1 MTYDNTPKKM
11 KKDKK
16 LGLKLDKKTSQ
27 NMKTGALFRADNNNA
42 FSSTFSGRFETI
54 KTIANKR
61 TPTTTPLLVN
71 PTLRNPKHAAVLAE
85 SGIDYDSPVSPVQ
98 VMTTVG
104 SSRSLILSL
113 RWQPIEQTGSRP
125 ARRGRPSWLRPP
137 TRHRPAP
144 PPAQPSLFR

>member
-1 MTYDNTPKKM
+1 MTVKLILVVFRSSKQCKARWESQLVPREEGRLTQYDNSTPKKM

-16 LGLKLDKKTSQ
+16 LGLKMDKKTAGQ

-54 KTIANKR
+54 KAIANKR

-98 VMTTVG
+98 VM
-104 SSRSLILSL
+104 
-113 RWQPIEQTGSRP
+113 
-125 ARRGRPSWLRPP
+125 RGGD
-137 TRHRPAP
+137 
-144 PPAQPSLFR
+144 

>member
-1 MTYDNTPKKM
+1 MVLQVNDNLYYVLRLRLSLVLFRSNKQCRARWESQLVPREEGRLTQYDNTPKKM

-16 LGLKLDKKTSQ
+16 LGLKLDKKSSGQ

-98 VMTTVG
+98 VM
-104 SSRSLILSL
+104 
-113 RWQPIEQTGSRP
+113 
-125 ARRGRPSWLRPP
+125 RGD
-137 TRHRPAP
+137 
-144 PPAQPSLFR
+144 

>member
-1 MTYDNTPKKM
+1 MVNSVSWCFRSSKQCRARWKSQLLLREEGRLAQYDSSTPKKM

-16 LGLKLDKKTSQ
+16 LGLKLDKKTAGQ

-98 VMTTVG
+98 VK
-104 SSRSLILSL
+104 
-113 RWQPIEQTGSRP
+113 
-125 ARRGRPSWLRPP
+125 RGD
-137 TRHRPAP
+137 
-144 PPAQPSLFR
+144 

>member
-1 MTYDNTPKKM
+1 MFRSSKQCRARWESQLVPREEGRLAQYDNSRPKKR

-16 LGLKLDKKTSQ
+16 LD
-27 NMKTGALFRADNNNA
+27 DNNA

-98 VMTTVG
+98 VM
-104 SSRSLILSL
+104 
-113 RWQPIEQTGSRP
+113 
-125 ARRGRPSWLRPP
+125 RGD
-137 TRHRPAP
+137 
-144 PPAQPSLFR
+144 